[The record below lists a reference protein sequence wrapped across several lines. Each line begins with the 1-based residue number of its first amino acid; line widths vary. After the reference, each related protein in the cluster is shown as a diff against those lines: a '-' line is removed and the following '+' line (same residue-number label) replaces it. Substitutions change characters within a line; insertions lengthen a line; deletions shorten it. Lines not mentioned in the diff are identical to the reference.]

1 MIFSRIGGD
10 AMAGKSELQK
20 SLSFRLNL
28 SKEDERELYETIMG
42 HNRDNANDPYGSGG
56 AYIKAALKCYHGNEM
71 QMEQQEHFK
80 LEMQEYLQRQ
90 ANEQR
95 DLFLKALEVHDQN
108 MVAMIV
114 ESVASTLARME
125 FQPSVKQYKEEN
137 DISSIRKVQSKRADI
152 LQDTM
157 DETMP
162 EEAFSYLQNL

>member
-1 MIFSRIGGD
+1 
-10 AMAGKSELQK
+10 MAGKSELQK

-28 SKEDERELYETIMG
+28 SKEDERELYEAIMG
-42 HNRDNANDPYGSGG
+42 HNRDNANDSYGSSG

-71 QMEQQEHFK
+71 LMEQQEHFK
-80 LEMQEYLQRQ
+80 EEMQMYLQMQ

-95 DLFLKALEVHDQN
+95 ELFLKALEVHDQK

-125 FQPSVKQYKEEN
+125 FQPSGKRYREEN
-137 DISSIRKVQSKRADI
+137 NTSSLEKVQRKSVDI

-157 DETMP
+157 DETIDETMP